1 MHERHVLIV
10 VLDKPSDF
18 EQLLEAVA
26 DIGILIVH
34 KNPRGRVSSEVFERG
49 RCDLGGR

>member
-18 EQLLEAVA
+18 EQLL
-26 DIGILIVH
+26 D
-34 KNPRGRVSSEVFERG
+34 RGRVSSEVFERG
-49 RCDLGGR
+49 RCDLGRR